1 MALLRKPVLFF
12 AVAAILLSWLQSPA
26 IAQQTWTEQ
35 TTAAAMGYCLARH
48 PYIARDP
55 NDPYTADGF
64 EILAS
69 PGVLGAVRRNYVF
82 QRLGASITTP
92 DAGQN
97 QSCDQACG
105 QFGMNYG
112 SAAIGRPLMYRDPAG
127 NLVADGIGDM
137 ASLGFK
143 DFDFYN
149 DDDVIAGMWGRPLN
163 YHESDVA
170 QADLC
175 CCQLDTSAPAP
186 PTRACVQFEQPLI
199 VGMQY
204 GAATGQNPGDLVFT
218 ENGITV
224 TVEKFQQV
232 SGNTEFNEAMID
244 NLLVPGAATQS
255 LRLNN
260 IVVRFDMTAL
270 AYMPQG
276 ATVYYVDYGGSE
288 HLSVN
293 DDPPIADDLA
303 TMSGATNGGAVVT
316 VTPGT
321 GGPGNTSGELK
332 IAGAMKSLALGGQEF
347 WIDAVCAEP

>member
-1 MALLRKPVLFF
+1 MPNPILPFVLT
-12 AVAAILLSWLQSPA
+12 AAILVLTSLPVQ
-26 IAQQTWTEQ
+26 AQQTWTEQ

-48 PYIARDP
+48 PYIPRDP
-55 NDPYTADGF
+55 ANPYTAEGF
-64 EILAS
+64 EILSS

-112 SAAIGRPLMYRDPAG
+112 SSAIGRPLMYRDPAG
-127 NLVADGIGDM
+127 NVVADGIGDM
-137 ASLGFK
+137 ASLGYK

-149 DDDVIAGMWGRPLN
+149 DADVIAGMWGRPLN
-163 YHESDVA
+163 YQESDVA

-175 CCQLDTSAPAP
+175 CCQLDVSAPPP

-199 VGMQY
+199 VGTQF
-204 GAATGQNPGDLVFT
+204 GAASGQNPGDVVFT

-224 TVEKFQQV
+224 TVDKFLQV
-232 SGNTEFNEAMID
+232 NGNTAFNEAQVD

-260 IVVRFDMTAL
+260 IAVRFDMTAL
-270 AYMPQG
+270 GYVPQG

-288 HLSVN
+288 HLSIN
-293 DDPPIADDLA
+293 DDAPIADDLA
-303 TMSGATNGGAVVT
+303 AMSGATNGGATVT
-316 VTPGT
+316 VTPGA
-321 GGPGNTSGELK
+321 GGPGNVSGAVK